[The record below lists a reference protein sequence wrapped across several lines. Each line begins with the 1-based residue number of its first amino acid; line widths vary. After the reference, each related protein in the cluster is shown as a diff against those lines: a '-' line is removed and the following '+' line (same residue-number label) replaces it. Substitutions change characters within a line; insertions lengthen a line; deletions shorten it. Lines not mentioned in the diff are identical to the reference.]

1 MTAPGT
7 QSANHEVRLAP
18 RKFALDRER
27 AKLGGVCAG
36 MANWLGT
43 DPLLVRLGFAIGTVA
58 GLGSLILVYLVIWFV
73 GAVAE

>member
-1 MTAPGT
+1 MTAPGK
-7 QSANHEVRLAP
+7 QEVRLAP
-18 RKFALDRER
+18 RTFALDRDR

-36 MANWLGT
+36 IANWLGT

-73 GAVAE
+73 GALAE

>member
-1 MTAPGT
+1 MTAPRN
-7 QSANHEVRLAP
+7 QDVRLAP
-18 RKFALDRER
+18 RKFALDRTN

-36 MANWLGT
+36 IANWLGT

-73 GAVAE
+73 GALAE